1 MLCKTI
7 ILSNSQNLNSNSPKG
22 ILTLTKENRTI
33 KGKIRLY
40 NIISLPVG
48 AKLGLYIN
56 QTVHTCAL
64 TKRPNHY
71 EFDLNVDADI
81 TQNIYCA
88 LIDNSNMD
96 KKVLLEGGSFNG
108 FYFTDS
114 PFDAV
119 LEAKDEQLEQTI
131 DSALQQTEDCA
142 QCSCADCEYKKYF
155 YANYLS
161 SAEKSQS
168 PIHNKENS
176 NTLNAGLVANGDVP
190 PANDEPPQQDLLD
203 NIQSSVVEMLENEI
217 IDDVHQLGKKILQT
231 NPKTEDTST
240 LSNQNDAQTNES
252 TQFLNDIIYQLDEM
266 LNSNPEDELLN
277 NIIPNSRFV
286 RVESESPYVLGV
298 IYENDHLKYI
308 AYGVPAQYNTL
319 PPADLGDNYQWLP
332 LNPRDV
338 MSDGYFMIYQDAVNG
353 NIVEINFE

>member
-22 ILTLTKENRTI
+22 ILTLTKENRFV

-40 NIISLPVG
+40 NIMALP
-48 AKLGLYIN
+48 ASTKLGICVD
-56 QTVHTCAL
+56 QTVHTCPL
-64 TKRPNHY
+64 TRRPNHY
-71 EFDLNVDADI
+71 EFDLKVDIDI

-88 LIDNSNMD
+88 LIDTSNID

-131 DSALQQTEDCA
+131 NSALEQSEDCQ

-155 YANYLS
+155 YANYSANADKPELS
-161 SAEKSQS
+161 TANQNDLSNLNLNPNSVGAVQATAETT
-168 PIHNKENS
+168 E
-176 NTLNAGLVANGDVP
+176 
-190 PANDEPPQQDLLD
+190 QDLLD
-203 NIQSSVVEMLENEI
+203 DIQTSVVENLEQEI
-217 IDDVHQLGKKILQT
+217 IDDVHQMGEKIF
-231 NPKTEDTST
+231 K
-240 LSNQNDAQTNES
+240 SNTKAENTTPPNSNNSQPSES

-266 LNSNPEDELLN
+266 LNSNPEDEILN

-286 RVESESPYVLGV
+286 HVDAESPYVLGV
-298 IYENDHLKYI
+298 IYEDDQLKYI

-338 MSDGYFMIYQDAVNG
+338 MSDGYFMIYQDAING